1 MRSTYNLGFISDND
15 IFNHVKNTVKKF
27 RDHIDLK
34 QFNQNIIDPIKLSFD
49 AEVYGRSIEEVVNQ
63 ECFRQ
68 IDKSNTNT
76 IGYFHQYLFKAI
88 GNGWKVPKKGFDIIN
103 EQQHIFVEIKNK
115 HNTMNSSSAKN
126 TYIRM
131 QSKILDDDEAV
142 CYLVEVISTKS
153 KNEPWVIT
161 IDNEQKKHKKIRR
174 MSVDR
179 FYEIVFGE
187 KDAFYKLCK
196 VLPTIIK
203 DVISETNILSLEN
216 SVYDELKSNHS
227 DLLTSLYLLAFSK
240 YEGFEKLK
248 I

>member
-1 MRSTYNLGFISDND
+1 MRHQYNLGFISDEV
-15 IFNHVKNTVKKF
+15 IFNHVLNTVKKF

-34 QFNQNIIDPIKLSFD
+34 EFNKNIIDPIKLSFD
-49 AEVYGRSIEEVVNQ
+49 AEIYGRTIEQVIDH

-76 IGYFHQYLFKAI
+76 IGCFHQYLFKAI

-103 EQQHIFVEIKNK
+103 ENLHIFVELKNK

-131 QSKILDDDEAV
+131 QDKILSDDEAV

-153 KNEPWVIT
+153 KDQPWVIT
-161 IDNEQKKHKKIRR
+161 IDEEQKKHKKIRR
-174 MSVDR
+174 MSVDK
-179 FYEIVFGE
+179 FYELVFGD
-187 KDAFYKLCK
+187 KNAFFNLCK
-196 VLPTIIK
+196 ALPTIIN
-203 DVISETNILSLEN
+203 DVITETNVLFLDN
-216 SVYDELKSNHS
+216 TVYDELKAKHS

-240 YEGFEKLK
+240 YEGFDQL
-248 I
+248 